1 MADFSEVKFSPGE
14 IVFEIG
20 DAAEKL
26 YFVKS
31 GELEVLDESAAFI
44 SKVTVGQSF
53 GEQAFIKGGV
63 RGATLKAITEVI
75 CIEISSVE
83 ANALLA
89 GTSSLLVPVFEAL
102 LLQQNM
108 SNDLILSERN
118 LNAPV
123 D

>member
-14 IVFEIG
+14 MVFEIG

>member
-14 IVFEIG
+14 VVFEIG

>member
-1 MADFSEVKFSPGE
+1 MAFFNEIKFSPGE
-14 IVFEIG
+14 VVFKIG
-20 DAAEKL
+20 DDADKL

-31 GELEVLDESAAFI
+31 GELEVQDERAAFI

-63 RGATLKAITEVI
+63 RGATVKAINEVI
-75 CIEISSVE
+75 CIEISSAE

-89 GTSSLLVPVFEAL
+89 GTSSLLIPVFEAL

-108 SNDLILSERN
+108 SNDLMQSGKN
-118 LNAPV
+118 LNAST

>member
-1 MADFSEVKFSPGE
+1 MADFSEVKFS
-14 IVFEIG
+14 

>member
-83 ANALLA
+83 ANAFLA